1 MTDFGFYRFRNEFGM
16 TDACL
21 QPALRRSRS
30 KLRCEFQGPDD
41 SFYRSRVGAR
51 NDETFTDPESTFV
64 ASACGC
70 GAAFGMTGFG
80 ERAGWER
87 HAEYRVSNC
96 SLVIGVFW
104 S

>member
-21 QPALRRSRS
+21 HPALRRSRS

-41 SFYRSRVGAR
+41 SFYRSR
-51 NDETFTDPESTFV
+51 NE
-64 ASACGC
+64 
-70 GAAFGMTGFG
+70 FGMT
-80 ERAGWER
+80 
-87 HAEYRVSNC
+87 EYRVSNS
-96 SLVIGVFW
+96 SLVMGVFW